1 MPKLPRPAVL
11 ACLACLLVPLASR
24 PGGAAGIEDVEFADR
39 LETHGR
45 ELVLR
50 GLGLLRYRVVF
61 RAYVA
66 ALYLPEDV
74 APERALQDVPKRLE
88 IEYFWAIDAAD
99 IARAGEEILARNV
112 PPERMEAL
120 ASRLEQLHALYED
133 VEPGDRYALGYVP
146 GRGTELSRNGAVLG
160 TIEGADFARAYFSI
174 WLGEAPIDDSLREQL
189 MTRRETAP

>member
-1 MPKLPRPAVL
+1 
-11 ACLACLLVPLASR
+11 
-24 PGGAAGIEDVEFADR
+24 
-39 LETHGR
+39 
-45 ELVLR
+45 
-50 GLGLLRYRVVF
+50 
-61 RAYVA
+61 
-66 ALYLPEDV
+66 
-74 APERALQDVPKRLE
+74 
-88 IEYFWAIDAAD
+88 
-99 IARAGEEILARNV
+99 
-112 PPERMEAL
+112 MEAL